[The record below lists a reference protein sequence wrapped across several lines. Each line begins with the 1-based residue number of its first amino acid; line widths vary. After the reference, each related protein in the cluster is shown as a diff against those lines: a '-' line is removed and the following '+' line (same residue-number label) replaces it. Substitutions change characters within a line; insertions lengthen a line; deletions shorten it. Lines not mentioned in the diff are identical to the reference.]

1 MGSDTVEN
9 TALRLRAVLEILAA
23 EEPSAT
29 GKISRGKVIGA
40 ALDRVP
46 LTGSEAET
54 LASGTARGERAL
66 VNATTKLVK
75 AGWILKEARSGWS
88 ITNAGRQA
96 LKDFPDTAQLAAALN
111 GKPAA
116 AAAPVSPAEEVV
128 EEAVRDAV
136 AEPVAPAEQHGAHP
150 DTDVPEPSF
159 PQPETVVLAG
169 EFGAALGTNDW
180 DPAGTDLRFGFDR
193 HDELWKLTVDLPEGT
208 YAYKVALNGS
218 WEENYGF
225 GAHRDGGNIEMQHAG
240 GPLTFLYDHATHSVI
255 TKPEVGA

>member
-23 EEPSAT
+23 EEPSASR
-29 GKISRGKVIGA
+29 KISRGKVLGG

-46 LTGSEAET
+46 LEGREAEP

-96 LKDFPDTAQLAAALN
+96 LKDFPEPDRLAAALTGN
-111 GKPAA
+111 PAA
-116 AAAPVSPAEEVV
+116 AGPAAVPEIV

-136 AEPVAPAEQHGAHP
+136 AAPAAPAEQHGAHP
-150 DTDVPEPSF
+150 ETETPEPSF
-159 PQPETVVLAG
+159 PQPDTVVLAG
-169 EFGAALGTNDW
+169 DFGAALGTADW
-180 DPAGTDLRFGFDR
+180 DPAGDDLRFGFDR